1 MEKKDIIIV
10 IGRQFGGGGRALGRI
25 IADKLSIPFYDK
37 ELIDE
42 AATHF
47 GFDAS
52 LMAHA
57 DEKRPSILRS
67 IVECMYGN
75 VSPSYDFSS
84 LSVDRLYE
92 MQSRVI
98 ERIAEDGSA
107 IFVGRTADYVLRG
120 KPNVVSV
127 FIHANV
133 EDRAKR
139 IVERGDCSSIEEAI
153 ELANKKDKLRSEYYN
168 YFTGKS
174 WGSADNY
181 DLALDLS
188 VITLQD
194 AAEIIVAFTNA
205 KMRKQNAE

>member
-1 MEKKDIIIV
+1 MGKENIIIV

-25 IADKLSIPFYDK
+25 ISDKLAIPFYDK

-42 AATHF
+42 AATHY

-57 DEKRPSILRS
+57 DEKRPSMLRS
-67 IVECMYGN
+67 IVECVYGN

-98 ERIAEDGSA
+98 ERIAEDGNA
-107 IFVGRTADYVLRG
+107 VFVGRTADYVLRAN
-120 KPNVVSV
+120 PSVVSV
-127 FIHANV
+127 FIHADV
-133 EDRAKR
+133 EARAKR
-139 IVERGDCSSIEEAI
+139 IVERGDCATIEEAV
-153 ELANKKDKLRSEYYN
+153 ELAQKKDKLRSEYYN
-168 YFTGKS
+168 YFTGKK

-181 DLALDLS
+181 DLSIDMS
-188 VITLQD
+188 VITLQE
-194 AAEIIVAFTNA
+194 AADLVVAFA
-205 KMRKQNAE
+205 KAKLGKTKL